1 LKIEGACVVLRKK
14 FSASNFWKECIQYNC
29 TSFIYVGEICRF
41 LVNQPPSAL
50 DRQHTIRLAFG
61 NGMRRNVWEDF
72 NQRFGIKCVEFYAGI
87 YERNAKINSIFFTNF
102 YKIYFKHLKEIA
114 R

>member
-1 LKIEGACVVLRKK
+1 M
-14 FSASNFWKECIQYNC
+14 
-29 TSFIYVGEICRF
+29 GEICRF

-87 YERNAKINSIFFTNF
+87 YERNAKINSNPLLIF
-102 YKIYFKHLKEIA
+102 LKFILSV
-114 R
+114 